1 MRSRLTRYLGDLHG
15 VNDKWNVS
23 AYETIQ
29 NLARISVLPTHPATH
44 IRLTEQSAIAVA
56 GDMEAW
62 VGKLERAGELGE
74 FSIGPDDTAWYK
86 ASLNTEGGRQ

>member
-1 MRSRLTRYLGDLHG
+1 MTNKTKGFIYG
-15 VNDKWNVS
+15 
-23 AYETIQ
+23 
-29 NLARISVLPTHPATH
+29 
-44 IRLTEQSAIAVA
+44 AIAVA

-86 ASLNTEGGRQ
+86 ASLNTEEEAVAAYQRVDDLLRRFLPATREQDRKSTRLNSSH